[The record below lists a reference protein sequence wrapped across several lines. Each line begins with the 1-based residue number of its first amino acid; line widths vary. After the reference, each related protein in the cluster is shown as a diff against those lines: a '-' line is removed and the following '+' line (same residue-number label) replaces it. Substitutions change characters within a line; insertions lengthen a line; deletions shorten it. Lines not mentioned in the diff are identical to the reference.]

1 MARKRRRGRQAE
13 TTAAP
18 RTLIDFGRSRAA
30 RVFVCAV
37 SSGSFSF
44 VCFRLGPPAGPS
56 QRLRSGRM
64 RCEHRSAGQAMNSAG
79 ASSFAYLTSRLV
91 DWPLGGG
98 GGGRAAS
105 TRSVG
110 GQIRPTLPASWP
122 SRRIQHA
129 AAAYFRWRHSIYYC
143 GGRLKQQRRDDG
155 CAGANHSARRRRR
168 PLNKL
173 TNAIVLAAAAAAA
186 DKFKLILFDNGAQK

>member
-1 MARKRRRGRQAE
+1 MAARGRRAFSFAPFPAARFRLFVFGSGRPPAQVSGFVLLASQRRPSDELGRRIFFRIPHFSTRRLAARRRRRRARRE
-13 TTAAP
+13 HSIRRRPDPPDAA
-18 RTLIDFGRSRAA
+18 
-30 RVFVCAV
+30 
-37 SSGSFSF
+37 
-44 VCFRLGPPAGPS
+44 
-56 QRLRSGRM
+56 
-64 RCEHRSAGQAMNSAG
+64 
-79 ASSFAYLTSRLV
+79 
-91 DWPLGGG
+91 
-98 GGGRAAS
+98 
-105 TRSVG
+105 
-110 GQIRPTLPASWP
+110 ASWP

-173 TNAIVLAAAAAAA
+173 TNAIVLAAAA